1 MKATRVIRE
10 LSLEEFDSLKSLKD
24 ITNDMPRKGK

>member
-1 MKATRVIRE
+1 MKAVRE

-24 ITNDMPRKGK
+24 ITIDMPGKGK